1 MIDLASAIAPLAA
14 ARPPGLPGVETP
26 ELPDLA
32 AAGALGPLLGG
43 DPEPYLRAGAVLEQ
57 ERGELTGVAAEA
69 AALADGARHDL
80 TALVAETLDRLIRTA
95 LPMAMPG
102 NPVAPA
108 AMAEAIGIL
117 TDARLRAEERLER
130 LAAELAPLAAR
141 LEQVAGRAAEASE
154 AVHEGAFTRPTGL
167 DAAPADAG
175 AATPGGAGGP
185 DAPGAAA
192 GAAGD
197 GEPHDADAVAAAA
210 GGESSESGSAQGE
223 AAVAAARTQL
233 GTPYVW
239 GGTQPG
245 GFDCSG
251 LTQWAYRQAG
261 VEIPRT
267 AEEQA
272 VGRAVSA
279 EELQPGDLAVWDGHV
294 AMYAGDGQMIE
305 AGDPVQ
311 TNPVRTSNMGMTFKG
326 FYRPTG

>member
-1 MIDLASAIAPLAA
+1 MIDLASAIAPLVA
-14 ARPPGLPGVETP
+14 ARPPQLPAVETP
-26 ELPDLA
+26 LLPDLA

-43 DPEPYLRAGAVLEQ
+43 DPEPFLRAGSVLEE
-57 ERGELTGVAAEA
+57 ERGELAGVAADA
-69 AALADGARHDL
+69 GALAEGARHDL
-80 TALVAETLDRLIRTA
+80 TALVAETLDRLVRTA
-95 LPMAMPG
+95 LPMAVPG
-102 NPVAPA
+102 NPAVPA
-108 AMAEAIGIL
+108 AMAEAVGIL
-117 TDARLRAEERLER
+117 SDARLRAEERLER

-141 LEQVAGRAAEASE
+141 LEAVAARAAEASG
-154 AVHEGAFTRPTGL
+154 AVPEGTFTE
-167 DAAPADAG
+167 PAGRDGTPAGAG
-175 AATPGGAGGP
+175 AAEHGAA
-185 DAPGAAA
+185 APGAGA

-197 GEPHDADAVAAAA
+197 GEPHDADAVATTPGSGA
-210 GGESSESGSAQGE
+210 SESGSAQGE

-272 VGRAVSA
+272 VGRSVSA

-311 TNPVRTSNMGMTFKG
+311 TNPVRTSNMGMAFKG

>member
-43 DPEPYLRAGAVLEQ
+43 DPEPYLRAGAVLER
-57 ERGELTGVAAEA
+57 ERGELPGGAAEA

-80 TALVAETLDRLIRTA
+80 TALLAETLDRLIRTA

-141 LEQVAGRAAEASE
+141 LEQVAGRAAEASG
-154 AVHEGAFTRPTGL
+154 AVPEGAFTRPTGL

-175 AATPGGAGGP
+175 AATPDAAGRP

-210 GGESSESGSAQGE
+210 GGGTSESGSAQGE

>member
-43 DPEPYLRAGAVLEQ
+43 DPEPYLRAGAILEQ

-141 LEQVAGRAAEASE
+141 LEQVAGRAAEASG
-154 AVHEGAFTRPTGL
+154 AVPEGAFTRPV
-167 DAAPADAG
+167 
-175 AATPGGAGGP
+175 GGP

-210 GGESSESGSAQGE
+210 GGGTSESGSAQGE